1 MAPVTTQGLEL
12 AVALSLFHM
21 KGLIVLL
28 NLNCAMMLTVGKFV
42 DFNCC

>member
-12 AVALSLFHM
+12 AVALSLFHI

-28 NLNCAMMLTVGKFV
+28 NLNYAMMLTVGKVV
-42 DFNCC
+42 DF